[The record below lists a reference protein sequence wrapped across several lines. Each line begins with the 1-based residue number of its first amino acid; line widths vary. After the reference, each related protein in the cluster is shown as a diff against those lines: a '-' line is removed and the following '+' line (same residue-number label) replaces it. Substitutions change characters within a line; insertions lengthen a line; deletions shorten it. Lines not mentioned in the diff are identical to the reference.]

1 VLTSPLALGIIGG
14 LVLGKPLGITL
25 FSWIAVKVGIA
36 DLPAEVTWPQLF
48 SASWLAGIGFTMA
61 LFIANAA
68 FADPIL
74 LDISK
79 FSILIASL
87 IASIIGFGLLLLT
100 TSTHKEVSEM
110 EQTTATAQAQA

>member
-1 VLTSPLALGIIGG
+1 LSLGIIGG

-25 FSWIAVKVGIA
+25 FSWIAVKLGIA

-68 FADPIL
+68 FSDPIL
-74 LDISK
+74 LDVAK

-87 IASIIGFGLLLLT
+87 LASVIGFGLLLLT
-100 TSTHKEVSEM
+100 TSTHRDVSQM
-110 EQTTATAQAQA
+110 EQESATAQVQA